1 VQNPYFCVIYE
12 YKRLKSTLYES
23 HVFANY
29 TKNMKDELKNHIVH
43 TLLQLNLIEEVEKE
57 QIFARIVIERPADM
71 SHGDYASNVAM
82 LFAPKAKK
90 SPLSLAI
97 DIVEELKN
105 LVSADVEKIEIAGPG
120 FINFSLKS
128 SVYRKTISDILAT
141 GDTYGS
147 NTSELISVGGK
158 KSEKKK
164 IAFEYTDPNPFKVFH
179 IGHLMANTAGES
191 LARLA
196 EVNGA
201 EVKRFC
207 YQGDVGRHIALTMW
221 GLRLMDAGIPEESA
235 SISNKVAYLGKAY
248 ALGATTFKKLEDAS
262 KEAGEVDDQGRATAV
277 DFKKMEDEVRELNR
291 KIYDRSDAELND
303 IYDKGKEWSLQHFEE
318 LYEILGTKF
327 DRYFFESQVTEKG
340 IEIVKANTAPNGA
353 RVFEESNGATIFP
366 GEKHGLHTRVF
377 LTKDGLPTY
386 EGKEV
391 GLVPTKYD
399 AYNYDLGVTVTA
411 NEQDEYFKVVYKA
424 VSLIP
429 SLEDIAPKMKHIS
442 HGMLKL
448 TTGKMSSRT
457 GDVITGESLLMDM
470 IEQSIEKMKEREMTD
485 DEKKDVAKDVAVAAI
500 KYTVLRQSL
509 GRDIIFDPEKSLSF
523 EGDSGP
529 YLQYAYVRAKSIL
542 AKAKEAN
549 IVQYVDM
556 AGISEDRGDDVVGV
570 LDGGGMTVGGIMLK
584 LEKTLA
590 RYPETI
596 ERSWKEL
603 SPHHVA
609 NYLIDL
615 AGTFNSFYSNTQI
628 IKVEDV
634 SSSYKVALVQAFSIV
649 MKNGLAVLGIR
660 VPEKM

>member
-1 VQNPYFCVIYE
+1 
-12 YKRLKSTLYES
+12 
-23 HVFANY
+23 
-29 TKNMKDELKNHIVH
+29 MKDELKNNILN
-43 TLLQLNLIEEVEKE
+43 TLLHLNLIEESEKE
-57 QIFARIVIERPADM
+57 QILSRIVIERPADM
-71 SHGDYASNVAM
+71 SHGDYATNVAM
-82 LFAPKAKK
+82 IFAPKAKK
-90 SPLSLAI
+90 SPLALAI
-97 DIVEELKN
+97 EIVEKLKN
-105 LVSADVEKIEIAGPG
+105 VVSPDIEKIEIAGPG
-120 FINFSLKS
+120 FINFSLKG

-141 GDTYGS
+141 GDTYGT
-147 NTSELISVGGK
+147 NT
-158 KSEKKK
+158 SEKKK

-196 EVNGA
+196 EASGA

-221 GLRLMDAGIPEESA
+221 GLRLMDTGIPQESA
-235 SISNKVAYLGKAY
+235 SISDKVAYLGKAY

-262 KEAGEVDDQGRATAV
+262 KEAGEVDEQGRANST

-340 IEIVKANTAPNGA
+340 IEIVKANTAPHGA
-353 RVFEESNGATIFP
+353 KVFEKSNGAIIFP
-366 GEKHGLHTRVF
+366 GEKYGLHTRVF
-377 LTKDGLPTY
+377 LNKDGLPTY
-386 EGKEV
+386 DGKEI
-391 GLVPTKYD
+391 GLIPTKYD

-411 NEQDEYFKVVYKA
+411 NEQDEYFKVVFKA
-424 VSLIP
+424 ASLIP
-429 SLEDIAPKMKHIS
+429 SLGEITPKMKHVS

-470 IEQSIEKMKEREMTD
+470 IEQSLEKMKEREMVE
-485 DEKKDVAKDVAVAAI
+485 DEKKVVAKDVAVAAI

-509 GRDIIFDPEKSLSF
+509 GRDIVFDPEKSLSF

-529 YLQYAYVRAKSIL
+529 YLQYAYVRARSIL
-542 AKAKEAN
+542 AKAKDVGV
-549 IVQYVDM
+549 VQYVDM
-556 AGISEDRGDDVVGV
+556 AGMSEDAGKDIDSAV
-570 LDGGGMTVGGIMLK
+570 DGGDVTVGGIMLK

-596 ERSWKEL
+596 ERAWKDL

-615 AGTFNSFYSNTQI
+615 AGTFNSFYANTQI
-628 IKVEDV
+628 VKVDDIT
-634 SSSYKVALVQAFSIV
+634 SAYKVALVQAFSIV
-649 MKNGLAVLGIR
+649 IKNGLNVLGIR

>member
-1 VQNPYFCVIYE
+1 
-12 YKRLKSTLYES
+12 
-23 HVFANY
+23 
-29 TKNMKDELKNHIVH
+29 MKEELKKHILN
-43 TLLQLNLIEEVEKE
+43 TLIAAGLIEESADESAHGEILAK
-57 QIFARIVIERPADM
+57 ITLERPADM
-71 SHGDYASNVAM
+71 SHGDYATNVAM
-82 LFAPKAKK
+82 IFAPKAKK
-90 SPLSLAI
+90 SPLAVA
-97 DIVEELKN
+97 VEL
-105 LVSADVEKIEIAGPG
+105 VEKLQQVLINDASQVEKVEVAGPG
-120 FINFSLKS
+120 FINFYLKN
-128 SVYRKTISDILAT
+128 SVYKKVVSDILST

-147 NTSELISVGGK
+147 NQSEQIYIDHTHEHSAHNHGVK
-158 KSEKKK
+158 KGRAAQKKK

-196 EVNGA
+196 EVNGG

-221 GLRLMDAGIPEESA
+221 GLRLMDTGIPEESD
-235 SISNKVAYLGKAY
+235 SISKKVSYFGKAY
-248 ALGATTFKKLEDAS
+248 ALGATAYKKLEDAS
-262 KEAGEVDDQGRATAV
+262 KEAGEVDEQGRPTSAE
-277 DFKKMEDEVRELNR
+277 FKKMDDEVREFNR
-291 KIYDRSDAELND
+291 KIYDRSDEEVNE

-327 DRYFFESQVTEKG
+327 DRYFFESQVTKIG
-340 IEIVKANTAPNGA
+340 KEIVEANTAPKGA
-353 RVFEESNGATIFP
+353 AIFEESNGAVIFP
-366 GEKHGLHTRVF
+366 GEKYGLHTRVF
-377 LTKDGLPTY
+377 LNKDGLPTY
-386 EGKEV
+386 DGKEI

-411 NEQDEYFKVVYKA
+411 NEQDEYFKVVFKA
-424 VSLIP
+424 ASFIFPELSL
-429 SLEDIAPKMKHIS
+429 KMKHVS

-470 IEQSIEKMKEREMTD
+470 IEQSLEKMKDRDMS
-485 DEKKDVAKDVAVAAI
+485 DEDKKVVAKDVAVAAI

-529 YLQYAYVRAKSIL
+529 YLQYSYVRAKSIL
-542 AKAKEAN
+542 NKAKEQG
-549 IVQYVDM
+549 VTQYVDISGDKV
-556 AGISEDRGDDVVGV
+556 ASGVDDSDHANTAADGIDA
-570 LDGGGMTVGGIMLK
+570 LIK

-596 ERSWKEL
+596 ERAWKDL

-615 AGTFNSFYSNTQI
+615 AGTFNSFYANTQI
-628 IKVEDV
+628 VKVDDLA
-634 SSSYKVALVQAFSIV
+634 SPYKVALVQAFSIV

-660 VPEKM
+660 VPERM

>member
-1 VQNPYFCVIYE
+1 
-12 YKRLKSTLYES
+12 
-23 HVFANY
+23 
-29 TKNMKDELKNHIVH
+29 MKDELKTHILN
-43 TLLQLNLIEEVEKE
+43 TLLQLNLIEESEKE
-57 QIFARIVIERPADM
+57 QILPRIVIERPADM
-71 SHGDYASNVAM
+71 SHGDYASNIAM
-82 LFAPKAKK
+82 LFGPKAKK
-90 SPLSLAI
+90 SPLLLAI
-97 DIVEELKN
+97 DIVEKLKDT
-105 LVSADVEKIEIAGPG
+105 VSSDVEKIEIAGPG
-120 FINFSLKS
+120 FINFSLKN

-147 NTSELISVGGK
+147 NDSEKTSDGQ
-158 KSEKKK
+158 KKK

-179 IGHLMANTAGES
+179 IGHLMQNTIGES
-191 LARLA
+191 LSRLA
-196 EVNGA
+196 EASGA

-207 YQGDVGRHIALTMW
+207 YQGDVGRHVALTMW
-221 GLRLMDAGIPEESA
+221 GLRLMDDGLPEEST
-235 SISNKVAYLGKAY
+235 SISKKVAYFGKAY
-248 ALGATTFKKLEDAS
+248 ALGATAFKKLEDAN
-262 KEAGEVDDQGRATAV
+262 KEAGEVDEQGRATGA

-291 KIYDRSDAELND
+291 KIYDRSDAELNE
-303 IYDKGKEWSLQHFEE
+303 IYDNGKEWSLLHFEE

-340 IEIVKANTAPNGA
+340 TEIVRANTAPNGA
-353 RVFEESNGATIFP
+353 GIFEQSNGATIFP
-366 GEKHGLHTRVF
+366 GEKYGLHTRVF
-377 LTKDGLPTY
+377 LNKDGLPTY
-386 EGKEV
+386 DGKEI
-391 GLVPTKYD
+391 GLVPIKYD
-399 AYNYDLGVTVTA
+399 AYNYDFGVTVTA

-424 VSLIP
+424 ASLIP
-429 SLEDIAPKMKHIS
+429 ELSDIAFKMKHVS

-470 IEQSIEKMKEREMTD
+470 IEQSLIKMKDREMTE
-485 DEKKDVAKDVAVAAI
+485 DEKKAVAKDVAVAAI

-542 AKAKEAN
+542 TKAKEAS

-556 AGISEDRGDDVVGV
+556 AGTSEEDKGETEGGV
-570 LDGGGMTVGGIMLK
+570 NVGGTILK

-596 ERSWKEL
+596 ERSWKDL
-603 SPHHVA
+603 SPHHVS

-615 AGTFNSFYSNTQI
+615 AGTFNSFYANTQI
-628 IKVEDV
+628 VKADDV
-634 SSSYKVALVQAFSIV
+634 TSAYKVALVQAFSIV

>member
-1 VQNPYFCVIYE
+1 
-12 YKRLKSTLYES
+12 
-23 HVFANY
+23 
-29 TKNMKDELKNHIVH
+29 MKAELKNHILN
-43 TLLQLNLIEEVEKE
+43 TLIQLNLVEEAEKD
-57 QIFARIVIERPADM
+57 QVLSRIVIERPADM
-71 SHGDYASNVAM
+71 SHGDYATNIAM
-82 LFAPKAKK
+82 LFGPKAKK
-90 SPLSLAI
+90 SPLLLAI
-97 DIVEELKN
+97 DIVEKLKDI
-105 LVSADVEKIEIAGPG
+105 VSPDVEKIEIAGPG
-120 FINFSLKS
+120 FINFSLKN

-141 GDTYGS
+141 GDTYGTNDS
-147 NTSELISVGGK
+147 EKTSDGQ
-158 KSEKKK
+158 KKK

-221 GLRLMDAGIPEESA
+221 GLRLMDTGIPNESA
-235 SISNKVAYLGKAY
+235 SISDKVAYLGKAY

-262 KEAGEVDDQGRATAV
+262 KAAGDVDEQGRATGAE
-277 DFKKMEDEVRELNR
+277 FKKMEDEVRELNR
-291 KIYDRSDAELND
+291 KIYDRSDAELNE
-303 IYDKGKEWSLQHFEE
+303 IYDNGKEWSLQHFEE

-353 RVFEESNGATIFP
+353 GIFEQSNGATIFP
-366 GEKHGLHTRVF
+366 GEKYGLHTRVF
-377 LTKDGLPTY
+377 LNKDGLPTY
-386 EGKEV
+386 DGKEI

-399 AYNYDLGVTVTA
+399 AYNYDFGFYVTA
-411 NEQDEYFKVVYKA
+411 NEQDEYFKVVLKA
-424 VSLIP
+424 ASLIP
-429 SLEDIAPKMKHIS
+429 SLSDIIAKTKHLS

-470 IEQSIEKMKEREMTD
+470 IEQSLEKMKEREMGD
-485 DEKKDVAKDVAVAAI
+485 DEKKAVAKDVAVAAI

-509 GRDIIFDPEKSLSF
+509 GKDIIFDPEKSLSF

-542 AKAKEAN
+542 AKAKEVGV
-549 IVQYVDM
+549 VQYVDL
-556 AGISEDRGDDVVGV
+556 AGTSEEDKGE
-570 LDGGGMTVGGIMLK
+570 TVGGVNVGGAILK

-596 ERSWKEL
+596 ERAWKDL

-615 AGTFNSFYSNTQI
+615 AGTFNSFYANTQI
-628 IKVEDV
+628 VKADDT
-634 SSSYKVALVQAFSIV
+634 SSAYKVALVQAFSIV
-649 MKNGLAVLGIR
+649 IKNGLAVLGIR

>member
-1 VQNPYFCVIYE
+1 
-12 YKRLKSTLYES
+12 
-23 HVFANY
+23 
-29 TKNMKDELKNHIVH
+29 MKDELKNNILN
-43 TLLQLNLIEEVEKE
+43 TLLHLNLIEESEKE
-57 QIFARIVIERPADM
+57 QTLSRIVIERPADM
-71 SHGDYASNVAM
+71 SHGDYATNVAM
-82 LFAPKAKK
+82 IFAPKAKK
-90 SPLSLAI
+90 SPLALAI
-97 DIVEELKN
+97 EIVEKLKN
-105 LVSADVEKIEIAGPG
+105 VVSPDIEKTEIAGPG
-120 FINFSLKS
+120 FINFSLKG

-141 GDTYGS
+141 GDTYGT
-147 NTSELISVGGK
+147 NDSEKTADGQ
-158 KSEKKK
+158 KKK

-196 EVNGA
+196 EASGA
-201 EVKRFC
+201 EVRRFC

-221 GLRLMDAGIPEESA
+221 GLRLMDIGIPQESA
-235 SISNKVAYLGKAY
+235 SISDKVAYLGKAY

-262 KEAGEVDDQGRATAV
+262 KEVGEVDEQGRASSA

-291 KIYDRSDAELND
+291 KIYDRSDVELND
-303 IYDKGKEWSLQHFEE
+303 IYDKGKEWSLLHFEE

-340 IEIVKANTAPNGA
+340 IEIVKANTAPHGA
-353 RVFEESNGATIFP
+353 KVFEKSNGAVIFP
-366 GEKHGLHTRVF
+366 GEKYGLHTRVF
-377 LTKDGLPTY
+377 LNKDGLPTY
-386 EGKEV
+386 DGKEI
-391 GLVPTKYD
+391 GLIPTKYD

-411 NEQDEYFKVVYKA
+411 NEQDEYFKVVFKA
-424 VSLIP
+424 ASLIP
-429 SLEDIAPKMKHIS
+429 SLGEITPKMKHVS

-470 IEQSIEKMKEREMTD
+470 IEQSLEKMKEREMVE
-485 DEKKDVAKDVAVAAI
+485 DEKKVVAKDVAVAAI

-509 GRDIIFDPEKSLSF
+509 GRDIVFDPEKSLSF

-529 YLQYAYVRAKSIL
+529 YLQYAYVRARSIL
-542 AKAKEAN
+542 AKAKDVGV
-549 IVQYVDM
+549 VQYVDM
-556 AGISEDRGDDVVGV
+556 AGMSEDAGKDIDSAV
-570 LDGGGMTVGGIMLK
+570 DGGDVTVGGIMLK

-596 ERSWKEL
+596 ERAWKDL

-615 AGTFNSFYSNTQI
+615 AGTFNSFYANTQI
-628 IKVEDV
+628 VKVDDIT
-634 SSSYKVALVQAFSIV
+634 SAYKVALVQAFSIV
-649 MKNGLAVLGIR
+649 IKNGLNVLGIR

>member
-1 VQNPYFCVIYE
+1 
-12 YKRLKSTLYES
+12 
-23 HVFANY
+23 
-29 TKNMKDELKNHIVH
+29 MKAELKDHILN
-43 TLLQLNLIEEVEKE
+43 TLLQLNLIEETEKD
-57 QIFARIVIERPADM
+57 QMLPRIIIERPADM
-71 SHGDYASNVAM
+71 SHGDYASNIAM
-82 LFAPKAKK
+82 LFGPKAKK
-90 SPLSLAI
+90 SPLLLAI
-97 DIVEELKN
+97 DIVEKLKDM
-105 LVSADVEKIEIAGPG
+105 VSPDVEKIEIAGPG
-120 FINFSLKS
+120 FINFTLKN

-147 NTSELISVGGK
+147 NTSEQISAGDG

-164 IAFEYTDPNPFKVFH
+164 VAFEYTDPNPFKVFH
-179 IGHLMANTAGES
+179 IGHLMANTAGEA

-221 GLRLMDAGIPEESA
+221 GLRLMDTGIPQESA
-235 SISNKVAYLGKAY
+235 SISDKVSYLGKAY
-248 ALGATTFKKLEDAS
+248 ALGATAFKKLEDAS
-262 KEAGEVDDQGRATAV
+262 KAAGEVDEQGRATGV
-277 DFKKMEDEVRELNR
+277 EFKKMEDEVRELNR

-303 IYDKGKEWSLQHFEE
+303 IYDKGKEWSLLHFEE

-353 RVFEESNGATIFP
+353 GIFEQSNGATIFP
-366 GEKHGLHTRVF
+366 GEKYGLHTRVF
-377 LTKDGLPTY
+377 LNKDGLPTY
-386 EGKEV
+386 DGKEI

-399 AYNYDLGVTVTA
+399 AYNYDFGVTVTA

-424 VSLIP
+424 ASLIP
-429 SLEDIAPKMKHIS
+429 ELGHIAPKMKHVS

-470 IEQSIEKMKEREMTD
+470 IEQSLEKMKDREMAD
-485 DEKKDVAKDVAVAAI
+485 EEKKDVAKDVAVAAI

-542 AKAKEAN
+542 TKAKEAG

-556 AGISEDRGDDVVGV
+556 AGISKDEGSDA
-570 LDGGGMTVGGIMLK
+570 DGGVSVGGIMLK

-590 RYPETI
+590 RYPETV

-615 AGTFNSFYSNTQI
+615 AGTFNSFYANTQI
-628 IKVEDV
+628 IKADDV
-634 SSSYKVALVQAFSIV
+634 TSAYKVALVQTFSIV

>member
-1 VQNPYFCVIYE
+1 
-12 YKRLKSTLYES
+12 
-23 HVFANY
+23 
-29 TKNMKDELKNHIVH
+29 MKAELKNHILN
-43 TLLQLNLIEEVEKE
+43 TLLQLNLIEETEKD
-57 QIFARIVIERPADM
+57 QMLPRIIIERPADM
-71 SHGDYASNVAM
+71 SHGDYASNIAM
-82 LFAPKAKK
+82 LFGPKAKK
-90 SPLSLAI
+90 SPLLLAI
-97 DIVEELKN
+97 DIVEKLKD
-105 LVSADVEKIEIAGPG
+105 LVSPDVEKIEIAGPG
-120 FINFSLKS
+120 FINFTLKN

-147 NTSELISVGGK
+147 NTSEQISAGDG

-164 IAFEYTDPNPFKVFH
+164 VAFEYTDPNPFKVFH
-179 IGHLMANTAGES
+179 IGHLMANTAGEA

-221 GLRLMDAGIPEESA
+221 GLRLMDTGIPQESA
-235 SISNKVAYLGKAY
+235 SISDKVSYLGKAY
-248 ALGATTFKKLEDAS
+248 ALGATAFKKLEDAS
-262 KEAGEVDDQGRATAV
+262 KAAGEVDEQGRATGV
-277 DFKKMEDEVRELNR
+277 EFKKMEDEVRELNR

-303 IYDKGKEWSLQHFEE
+303 IYDKGKEWSLLHFEE

-353 RVFEESNGATIFP
+353 GIFEQSNGATIFP
-366 GEKHGLHTRVF
+366 GEKYGLHTRVF
-377 LTKDGLPTY
+377 LNKDGLPTY
-386 EGKEV
+386 DGKEI

-399 AYNYDLGVTVTA
+399 AYNYDFGVTVTA

-424 VSLIP
+424 ASLIP
-429 SLEDIAPKMKHIS
+429 ELGHIAPKMKHVS

-470 IEQSIEKMKEREMTD
+470 IEQSLEKMKDREMAD
-485 DEKKDVAKDVAVAAI
+485 EEKKDVAKDVAVAAI

-542 AKAKEAN
+542 TKAKEAG

-556 AGISEDRGDDVVGV
+556 AGISKDEGSDA
-570 LDGGGMTVGGIMLK
+570 DGGVSVGGIMLK

-590 RYPETI
+590 RYPETV

-615 AGTFNSFYSNTQI
+615 AGTFNSFYANTQI
-628 IKVEDV
+628 IKADDV
-634 SSSYKVALVQAFSIV
+634 TSAYKVALVQTFSIV

>member
-1 VQNPYFCVIYE
+1 MNI
-12 YKRLKSTLYES
+12 KES
-23 HVFANY
+23 IIKKIAESLAEIGVFTVEESIEQ
-29 TKNMKDELKNHIVH
+29 TKKIIL
-43 TLLQLNLIEEVEKE
+43 
-57 QIFARIVIERPADM
+57 ERPADM
-71 SHGDYASNVAM
+71 SHGDYATNVAM
-82 LFAPKAKK
+82 VYAPKAKK

-97 DIVEELKN
+97 EIVEKLKFGQEN
-105 LVSADVEKIEIAGPG
+105 IEEFADIEKIEIAGPG
-120 FINFSLKS
+120 FINFQLKN
-128 SVYRKTISDILAT
+128 SVYRKTIADILST
-141 GDTYGS
+141 GDTYGT
-147 NTSELISVGGK
+147 NQLETVEG
-158 KSEKKK
+158 EKKK

-196 EVNGA
+196 EASGG

-221 GLRLMDAGIPEESA
+221 GLRLMDTSIPSDDA
-235 SISNKVAYLGKAY
+235 SISDKVAYFGKAY
-248 ALGATTFKKLEDAS
+248 ALGATQFKKLEDAC
-262 KEAGEVDDQGRATAV
+262 KESGEVDEQGRANGV

-291 KIYDRSDAELND
+291 KIYERSDVQVNE
-303 IYDKGKEWSLQHFEE
+303 IYDKGKEWSLEHFEE

-327 DRYFFESQVTEKG
+327 DRYFFESQVTEIGK
-340 IEIVKANTAPNGA
+340 EIVEANTAPKGA
-353 RVFEESNGATIFP
+353 AIFEESNGAVIFP
-366 GEKHGLHTRVF
+366 GEKYGLHTRVF
-377 LTKDGLPTY
+377 LNKDGLPTY
-386 EGKEV
+386 DGKEI

-411 NEQDEYFKVVYKA
+411 NEQDEYFKVVFKA
-424 VSLIP
+424 ASFIFPEL
-429 SLEDIAPKMKHIS
+429 SPKMKHVS

-470 IEQSIEKMKEREMTD
+470 IEQSLEKMKDRDMTE
-485 DEKKDVAKDVAVAAI
+485 DEKKVVAKDVAVAAI

-542 AKAKEAN
+542 AKAKEQG
-549 IVQYVDM
+549 IVQYVDLNGNS
-556 AGISEDRGDDVVGV
+556 ADVVDAAGT
-570 LDGGGMTVGGIMLK
+570 DGSNLGAMLK

-590 RYPETI
+590 RYPETV
-596 ERSWKEL
+596 ERAWKDL

-615 AGTFNSFYSNTQI
+615 AGTFNSFYANTQI
-628 IKVEDV
+628 VKVDDTN
-634 SSSYKVALVQAFSIV
+634 SPYKVALVQAFSIV
-649 MKNGLAVLGIR
+649 IKNGLAVLGIR

>member
-1 VQNPYFCVIYE
+1 
-12 YKRLKSTLYES
+12 
-23 HVFANY
+23 
-29 TKNMKDELKNHIVH
+29 MKAELKNHILN
-43 TLLQLNLIEEVEKE
+43 TLIQLNLAEEAEKD
-57 QIFARIVIERPADM
+57 QVLSRIVIERPADM
-71 SHGDYASNVAM
+71 SHGDYASNIAM
-82 LFAPKAKK
+82 LFGPKAKK
-90 SPLSLAI
+90 SPLLLAI
-97 DIVEELKN
+97 DIVEKLKDM
-105 LVSADVEKIEIAGPG
+105 VSPDVEKIEIAGPG
-120 FINFSLKS
+120 FINFSLKN

-141 GDTYGS
+141 GDTYGT
-147 NTSELISVGGK
+147 NTSEQISVGDGK
-158 KSEKKK
+158 LEKKK

-221 GLRLMDAGIPEESA
+221 GLRLIDTGVPHESA
-235 SISNKVAYLGKAY
+235 SISDKVAYLGKAY
-248 ALGATTFKKLEDAS
+248 ALGATAFKKLEDAS
-262 KEAGEVDDQGRATAV
+262 MAVGDVDEQGRATGAE
-277 DFKKMEDEVRELNR
+277 FKKMEDEVRELNR
-291 KIYDRSDAELND
+291 KIYDRSDAELNE
-303 IYDKGKEWSLQHFEE
+303 IYDNGKEWSLQHFEE

-353 RVFEESNGATIFP
+353 GIFEESNGATIFP
-366 GEKHGLHTRVF
+366 GEKYGLHTRVF
-377 LTKDGLPTY
+377 LNKDGLPTY
-386 EGKEV
+386 DGKEI

-399 AYNYDLGVTVTA
+399 AYNYDFGVTVTA

-424 VSLIP
+424 ASLIP
-429 SLEDIAPKMKHIS
+429 ELSDIALKMKHVS

-470 IEQSIEKMKEREMTD
+470 IEQSLEKMKEREMGD
-485 DEKKDVAKDVAVAAI
+485 DEKKAVAKDVAVAAI

-542 AKAKEAN
+542 AKAKEVG
-549 IVQYVDM
+549 IVQYVDL
-556 AGISEDRGDDVVGV
+556 AGTSEEDKSE
-570 LDGGGMTVGGIMLK
+570 TVGGVNVGGSILK

-596 ERSWKEL
+596 ERAWRDL
-603 SPHHVA
+603 SPHHIA

-615 AGTFNSFYSNTQI
+615 AGTFNSFYANTQI
-628 IKVEDV
+628 VKVDDV
-634 SSSYKVALVQAFSIV
+634 TSAYKVALVQAFSIV
-649 MKNGLAVLGIR
+649 IKNGLAVLGIR

>member
-1 VQNPYFCVIYE
+1 MNI
-12 YKRLKSTLYES
+12 KES
-23 HVFANY
+23 IIKKIAEVLTEMGVF
-29 TKNMKDELKNHIVH
+29 TEG
-43 TLLQLNLIEEVEKE
+43 ESSE
-57 QIFARIVIERPADM
+57 QIKKIVLERPADM
-71 SHGDYASNVAM
+71 SHGDYATNVAM
-82 LFAPKAKK
+82 VYAPKAKK

-97 DIVEELKN
+97 EIVEKLKFGQEN
-105 LVSADVEKIEIAGPG
+105 IEEFADIEKIEIAGPG
-120 FINFSLKS
+120 FINFQLKN
-128 SVYRKTISDILAT
+128 SVYRKSVADILSN
-141 GDTYGS
+141 GDMYGT
-147 NTSELISVGGK
+147 NQSEQGVD
-158 KSEKKK
+158 SERKK

-196 EVNGA
+196 EANGG

-221 GLRLMDAGIPEESA
+221 GLRLMDVGIPNDDA
-235 SISNKVAYLGKAY
+235 TISDKVAYFGKAY
-248 ALGATTFKKLEDAS
+248 ALGATQFKKLEDAC
-262 KEAGEVDDQGRATAV
+262 KESGEVDGQGRANGV

-291 KIYDRSDAELND
+291 KIYERSDVQVNE
-303 IYDKGKEWSLQHFEE
+303 IYDKGKEWSLEHFEE

-327 DRYFFESQVTEKG
+327 DRYFFESQVTKIG
-340 IEIVKANTAPNGA
+340 KEIVEANTAPKGA
-353 RVFEESNGATIFP
+353 SIFEESNGAVIFP
-366 GEKHGLHTRVF
+366 GEKYGLHTRVF
-377 LTKDGLPTY
+377 LNKDGLPTY
-386 EGKEV
+386 DGKEI
-391 GLVPTKYD
+391 GLIPTKYD
-399 AYNYDLGVTVTA
+399 IYKYDLGVYVTA
-411 NEQDEYFKVVYKA
+411 NEQDEYFKVVLKSA
-424 VSLIP
+424 SFIFP
-429 SLEDIAPKMKHIS
+429 EIIAKTKHVS

-470 IEQSIEKMKEREMTD
+470 IEQSLEKMKDRDMTE
-485 DEKKDVAKDVAVAAI
+485 DEKKAVAKDVAVAAI

-542 AKAKEAN
+542 AKAKEQG

-556 AGISEDRGDDVVGV
+556 NGNSADVVDTAGV
-570 LDGGGMTVGGIMLK
+570 DGSNLGAMLK

-596 ERSWKEL
+596 ERSWKDL

-615 AGTFNSFYSNTQI
+615 AGTFNSFYANTQI
-628 IKVEDV
+628 VKVDDA
-634 SSSYKVALVQAFSIV
+634 SSPYKVALVQAFSIV
-649 MKNGLAVLGIR
+649 IKNGLDVLGIR
-660 VPEKM
+660 VPLKM

>member
-1 VQNPYFCVIYE
+1 
-12 YKRLKSTLYES
+12 
-23 HVFANY
+23 
-29 TKNMKDELKNHIVH
+29 MKDILKNHILKA
-43 TLLQLNLIEEVEKE
+43 LLELHLVEESEKD
-57 QIFARIVIERPADM
+57 QVISRIVIERPADM
-71 SHGDYASNVAM
+71 AHGDYSSNVAM
-82 LFAPKAKK
+82 MFAPKAKK
-90 SPLSLAI
+90 SPLNLAI
-97 DIVEELKN
+97 EIVEKFKN
-105 LVSADVEKIEIAGPG
+105 EPIADLEKVEIAGPG
-120 FINFSLKS
+120 FINFYVNN
-128 SVYRKTISDILAT
+128 SVYRKTISEILAT

-147 NTSELISVGGK
+147 NSSEQISVGDGK
-158 KSEKKK
+158 LEKKK

-207 YQGDVGRHIALTMW
+207 YQGDVGRHIALMMW
-221 GLRLMDAGIPEESA
+221 GLRLMNTGIPQESA
-235 SISNKVAYLGKAY
+235 SISDKVAYFGKAY
-248 ALGATTFKKLEDAS
+248 ALGATAFKKLEDAS
-262 KEAGEVDDQGRATAV
+262 KEAGEVDEQGRATGA

-291 KIYDRSDAELND
+291 KIYDRSDAEVNE

-327 DRYFFESQVTEKG
+327 DRYFFESQVTDKG
-340 IEIVKANTAPNGA
+340 IEIVKANTTPNGTS
-353 RVFEESNGATIFP
+353 VFEESNGATIFP
-366 GEKHGLHTRVF
+366 GEKYGLHTRVF
-377 LTKDGLPTY
+377 LNKDGLPTY
-386 EGKEV
+386 EGKEI

-399 AYNYDLGVTVTA
+399 AYNYDVGVTVTA

-424 VSLIP
+424 ASLIP
-429 SLEDIAPKMKHIS
+429 SLSHIAPRMKHVS

-470 IEQSIEKMKEREMTD
+470 IEQSLEKMKDREMTD
-485 DEKKDVAKDVAVAAI
+485 EEKKSVAKDVAVAAI

-529 YLQYAYVRAKSIL
+529 YLQYSYVRAKSL
-542 AKAKEAN
+542 LHKAKELGV
-549 IVQYVDM
+549 VQYVDM
-556 AGISEDRGDDVVGV
+556 SGASSEEGDITEKSPDKG
-570 LDGGGMTVGGIMLK
+570 LMLK
-584 LEKTLA
+584 LEKVLE

-596 ERSWKEL
+596 ERSWKDL
-603 SPHHVA
+603 SPHHVS

-615 AGTFNSFYSNTQI
+615 AGTFNSFYANTQI
-628 IKVEDV
+628 VKVDDTT
-634 SSSYKVALVQAFSIV
+634 SPYKVALVQAFSIV

>member
-1 VQNPYFCVIYE
+1 
-12 YKRLKSTLYES
+12 
-23 HVFANY
+23 
-29 TKNMKDELKNHIVH
+29 MKDALKDHIVQ
-43 TLLQLNLIEEVEKE
+43 TLLRLNLIEESEKD
-57 QIFARIVIERPADM
+57 QTHSRIIIERPADM
-71 SHGDYASNVAM
+71 SHGDYATNVAM

-90 SPLSLAI
+90 SPLALAIEIVENLREILPISLAGEPAQSTSTS
-97 DIVEELKN
+97 DNENELKN
-105 LVSADVEKIEIAGPG
+105 IQKIEIAGPG
-120 FINFSLKS
+120 FINIYLKN
-128 SVYRKTISDILAT
+128 SVYRKTISEILAT
-141 GDTYGS
+141 GDTFGT
-147 NTSELISVGGK
+147 NTSEQSSVGQQ
-158 KSEKKK
+158 KK

-207 YQGDVGRHIALTMW
+207 YQGDVGRHIALMMW
-221 GLRLMDAGIPEESA
+221 GLRLVDGGIPGESA
-235 SISNKVAYLGKAY
+235 SISEKVAYFGKAY
-248 ALGATTFKKLEDAS
+248 ALGATAFKKLEDAS
-262 KEAGEVDDQGRATAV
+262 KEAGEVDDQGRATGA

-291 KIYDRSDAELND
+291 KIYDRSDVEVNE

-327 DRYFFESQVTEKG
+327 DRYFFESQVTDKG
-340 IEIVKANTAPNGA
+340 IEIVKANTTPKGES
-353 RVFEESNGATIFP
+353 VFEESNGAVIFA
-366 GEKHGLHTRVF
+366 GEKYGLHTRVF

-386 EGKEV
+386 EGKEI

-399 AYNYDLGVTVTA
+399 AYNYDLGFYVTA
-411 NEQDEYFKVVYKA
+411 NEQDEYFRVVLKA
-424 VSLIP
+424 ASFIFP
-429 SLEDIAPKMKHIS
+429 EIIAKTKHVS

-470 IEQSIEKMKEREMTD
+470 IERSLEKMKDRDMSEG
-485 DEKKDVAKDVAVAAI
+485 EKKDVAKDVAVAAI

-509 GRDIIFDPEKSLSF
+509 GKDVVFDPEKSLSF

-529 YLQYAYVRAKSIL
+529 YLQYAYVRAKSL
-542 AKAKEAN
+542 LNKAKEMSV
-549 IVQYVDM
+549 VQYVDM
-556 AGISEDRGDDVVGV
+556 AGTSKEEGESVVGPTA
-570 LDGGGMTVGGIMLK
+570 DGEKTTDSGLMLK

-596 ERSWKEL
+596 ERAWKEL
-603 SPHHVA
+603 SPHHVS

-615 AGTFNSFYSNTQI
+615 AGTFSSFYANTQVV
-628 IKVEDV
+628 KVDDP
-634 SSSYKVALVQAFSIV
+634 SSAYKVALVQAFSIV